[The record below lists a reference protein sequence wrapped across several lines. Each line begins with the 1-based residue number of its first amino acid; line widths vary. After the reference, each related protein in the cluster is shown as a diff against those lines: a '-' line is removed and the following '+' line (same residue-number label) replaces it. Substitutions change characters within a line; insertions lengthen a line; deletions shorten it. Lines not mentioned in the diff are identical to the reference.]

1 MSLHTVHTKH
11 TVRTGVLTT
20 FVLVLAVGM
29 AGCMRVDRA
38 VQVNSDGSGIYTLTI
53 AFRQPRAGDPSSVPQ
68 QVTTPMEAF
77 GAHVRQT
84 GGSALR
90 TDDQGYAI
98 WTFTRPFVSVGEA
111 DQFFQED
118 PRQNDPNHTPILNHD
133 SLHIVKET
141 RFSSAVFRVTGTL
154 SLVDLLNTAH
164 DWRDATE
171 RVSITL
177 AGGVLFQRGGLQQG
191 NTVTYTIHY
200 NESATVDVEGRVGN
214 ASDVFFTTVPLLLEA
229 VLLLASVLLL
239 VLGVRLLHSARA
251 RAQPPRKYR

>member
-1 MSLHTVHTKH
+1 MNLHTAQTKH
-11 TVRTGVLTT
+11 TVRTAVLTT
-20 FVLVLAVGM
+20 VVLLLAV
-29 AGCMRVDRA
+29 AITGCMRVDRA
-38 VQVNSDGSGIYTLTI
+38 VQVNTDGSGIYTLTI

-68 QVTTPMEAF
+68 QVSSPMEAF

-84 GGSALR
+84 GGSYFRA
-90 TDDQGYAI
+90 DDQGYAS

-118 PRQNDPNHTPILNHD
+118 PRQNDPNHTPVLYHD

-141 RFSSAVFRVTGTL
+141 RFSSAVFHLTGTL
-154 SLVDLLNTAH
+154 SLVDLLNSAH

-171 RVSITL
+171 SLSITL
-177 AGGVLFQRGGLQQG
+177 AGGVIAQRGGLQQG

-200 NESATVDVEGRVGN
+200 NESATVDVEGRVGG
-214 ASDVFFTTVPLLLEA
+214 ASDVFFTTVPLLLA
-229 VLLLASVLLL
+229 GVLLLASVLLL

-251 RAQPPRKYR
+251 GLQPPRK